1 MESPKTRGASPRD
14 RRAILSFMAAACSLS
29 VALFGCDKKPGESG
43 AKTKI
48 GFIVKQPEEPWFQL
62 EWKFGDEAA
71 RQHGFELV
79 KIGASDG
86 EKTLAAIDSLG
97 AGGAKGFVICTPDVR
112 LGPAIVAAA
121 RRNGLKFMSVDD
133 QFVGADGKF
142 MTDVPHLGISARA
155 IGEMVGKALSEEM
168 RNRHWTPENTALCAV
183 TFDELD
189 TARERTEGAISA
201 LTGAGFPQARIF
213 KTAEKSTDVPGGLDA
228 ANVLLTQQPGVTHW
242 LVCGLNDN
250 SVMGAVRAMEGRGF
264 GADAV
269 IAVGINGTDCIAELE
284 KPTPTGFFGS
294 VLLTPKRHGFETV
307 EMVYAWVHDGKEPP
321 KDTRTTGVLIT
332 RANFARVL
340 KEQGIRDK

>member
-1 MESPKTRGASPRD
+1 MISPIRTAASSRD
-14 RRAILSFMAAACSLS
+14 RRTLVSMAAVACSLGL
-29 VALFGCDKKPGESG
+29 ALLGCEKKPTGTA

-71 RQHGFELV
+71 KQRGFELV
-79 KIGASDG
+79 KIGAADG

-121 RRNGLKFMSVDD
+121 RRNNLKFMTVDD
-133 QFVGADGKF
+133 QLVGADGKF

-155 IGEMVGKALSEEM
+155 IGEMVGRALNEEM
-168 RNRHWTPENTALCAV
+168 RNRHWTPQDTALCAV

-189 TARERTEGAISA
+189 TARERTDGAISA
-201 LTGAGFPQARIF
+201 LTGAGFPQARVF
-213 KTAEKSTDVPGGLDA
+213 KTPQKTTDVPGGFDA
-228 ANVLLTQQPGVTHW
+228 ANILLTQQPGVVHW

-250 SVMGAVRAMEGRGF
+250 AVMGAVRAMEGRGF
-264 GADAV
+264 NADTV
-269 IAVGINGTDCIAELE
+269 IGIGINGTDCIAELE

-294 VLLTPKRHGFETV
+294 VLLTPKRHGFETA
-307 EMVYAWVHDGKEPP
+307 EMVYAWVHDGTEPP
-321 KDTRTTGVLIT
+321 RDTRTTGVLIT
-332 RANFARVL
+332 
-340 KEQGIRDK
+340 